1 MSATSS
7 ANTTPQKYERDSAQQ
22 DAYSMHGGA
31 QDGSVKKLVRK
42 FDSQGT
48 LFGSSTKDEGSYLQY
63 HQSRSPFG
71 RRRDAADEREAL
83 LAIRTKLELLQQKL
97 EDFLLFFSNQS
108 AGPQSSSAD
117 PHGRTHLG
125 EIDQARDEL
134 LWLALRKVDVVV
146 RERTVLEAVIGFTR
160 TGAIELEDG
169 LEDLVSDP
177 LRASSS
183 DTVPAP

>member
-7 ANTTPQKYERDSAQQ
+7 ANTTPQKYERDNAQQ

-169 LEDLVSDP
+169 LEDLVS
-177 LRASSS
+177 ASSS
-183 DTVPAP
+183 DTVLAP

>member
-1 MSATSS
+1 MKDDVVRKQLVLDALG
-7 ANTTPQKYERDSAQQ
+7 QKPEPGKL
-22 DAYSMHGGA
+22 HLA
-31 QDGSVKKLVRK
+31 QDPPCVERQVQATQERQP
-42 FDSQGT
+42 DA
-48 LFGSSTKDEGSYLQY
+48 KD
-63 HQSRSPFG
+63 RNP
-71 RRRDAADEREAL
+71 RRCGILRTVSAD
-83 LAIRTKLELLQQKL
+83 KLELLQQKL